1 MQQVERRIKKEKHH
15 TELTVSDM
23 AEDILALYSK
33 QSTITQNNDKNVM
46 DRLGW
51 VITPVSTMTISD
63 IESIAAAAALRS
75 HNVTER
81 DRVIT
86 VLKKAVKTYRH
97 KYLGTVKPAARHK
110 ALAPVL
116 LQKEDTPDTAEPS
129 VDSCG
134 TKPSPETTYLS
145 EAIHRTVEQMNQAGD
160 GVRGTH
166 LYNKLDRHLD
176 TLLDKEKRLLPEMG

>member
-46 DRLGW
+46 DRLSW
-51 VITPVSTMTISD
+51 VKTPVASMTMNH
-63 IESIAAAAALRS
+63 IERIAAEAALRS
-75 HNVTER
+75 NNVTEY
-81 DRVIT
+81 DRVVT
-86 VLKKAVKTYRH
+86 VLKKAVKTYLH
-97 KYLGTVKPAARHK
+97 KYYMMPKPAVRNK
-110 ALAPVL
+110 NTAPVL
-116 LQKEDTPDTAEPS
+116 VQKEDTPDTAEPS

-145 EAIHRTVEQMNQAGD
+145 EAIHRTVEQMNQARD
-160 GVRGTH
+160 GVSGTH
-166 LYNKLDRHLD
+166 LSNKLDRHLD